1 MIGPQEETI
10 GGARVWVLPNP
21 SGLNANY
28 KPEDFG
34 RLYGELRRAAW
45 EGDEEGSSEAAGSE

>member
-1 MIGPQEETI
+1 
-10 GGARVWVLPNP
+10 VLPNP

-28 KPEDFG
+28 KPDDFG

-45 EGDEEGSSEAAGSE
+45 AEEEGGG